1 MKTRD
6 FEKAIEALGVNGLE
20 VTKFSFGVN
29 GQMVAV
35 YACLGELTR
44 LMWDRQG
51 RGFRFDIDE
60 DMEGCISSQHPEYLD
75 YRRDADF
82 DLIFE

>member
-6 FEKAIEALGVNGLE
+6 FEKAIEGLGVNGLE
-20 VTKFSFGVN
+20 VTKYSYGIN
-29 GQMVAV
+29 GQVVAV
-35 YACLGELTR
+35 YARLGELTR
-44 LMWDRQG
+44 LMWDRMG

-75 YRRDADF
+75 YRRDTDF
-82 DLIFE
+82 DLKFD